1 MTCSKVISLLSRYI
15 ENELDGTRRRK
26 VEAHL
31 SLCVS
36 CGRELETLAGALRV
50 MRAVE
55 GVTPPRDYSAILSQA
70 ETAGPEEGKK
80 V

>member
-15 ENELDGTRRRK
+15 DNDLDGTLRRK

-31 SLCVS
+31 NLCVS

-55 GVTPPRDYSAILSQA
+55 KVTPPRDYSAILSEA
-70 ETAGPEEGKK
+70 LNRRPG
-80 V
+80 

>member
-15 ENELDGTRRRK
+15 DNDLDGTRRLE

-31 SLCVS
+31 ALCFS

-55 GVTPPRDYSAILSQA
+55 KVTPPRDYSAILSQA
-70 ETAGPEEGKK
+70 ETAGPDKGKK
-80 V
+80 K